1 MRFRHVCLEAISYTL
16 PSQVVTTEALE
27 QRLTPLYRRLG
38 LPQGRLELI
47 TGIQER
53 RCWPAGTLPSDP
65 SIETARKVLRVSR
78 FNRRSI
84 GALIHASVCRDRL
97 EPATACRVHHA
108 LGLGSGCL
116 VYDVSNACLG
126 MLNGIL
132 QVAGLIE
139 LGHIQAGLVVGTE
152 DSRSLLEST
161 VEMLNRDT
169 TLTRETIKRSIAS
182 LTIGSASAAVLVC
195 HRNLSTTNNR
205 LLSAAA
211 HAETDHH
218 ALCCSGRD
226 EAASDGMRPLMQT
239 DSEALMREGIA
250 AGAEAFR
257 EFLDELGWT
266 RRAVDKTF
274 CHQVGPTH
282 RRQMLEALG
291 VSPSLDFSTVE
302 TLGNTGSVAL
312 PVTMAVGVEHGHL
325 EAGDRVAMLGIGSG
339 INTLML
345 GVQWQRT
352 PRAVSRPPRAATGD
366 AALYSAS

>member
-27 QRLTPLYRRLG
+27 QQLGPLYHRLG
-38 LPQGRLELI
+38 LPAGRLELI
-47 TGIQER
+47 TGIRER
-53 RCWPAGTLPSDP
+53 RCWPAGTIPSDR
-65 SIETARKVLRVSR
+65 SIETALKVIRDAK
-78 FNRRSI
+78 FNRRAI

-108 LGLGSGCL
+108 LGLDSRCL

-139 LGHIQAGLVVGTE
+139 LGHIRAGLVVGTE
-152 DSRSLLEST
+152 DSRSLLETT
-161 VEMLNRDT
+161 VDMLNRDT

-205 LLSAAA
+205 LLNVAAR
-211 HAETDHH
+211 AETDHH
-218 ALCCSGRD
+218 MLCCSGRD

-250 AGAEAFR
+250 AGVEAFR

-266 RRAVDKTF
+266 RSAVEKTF

-282 RRQMLEALG
+282 RRQMLEAMG
-291 VSPSLDFSTVE
+291 IRPSLDFSTVE

-312 PVTMAVGVEHGHL
+312 PVTMAMGIEQGHL

-345 GVQWQRT
+345 GVQWQGT
-352 PRAVSRPPRAATGD
+352 PQIVSHGRPAATED
-366 AALYSAS
+366 AVI